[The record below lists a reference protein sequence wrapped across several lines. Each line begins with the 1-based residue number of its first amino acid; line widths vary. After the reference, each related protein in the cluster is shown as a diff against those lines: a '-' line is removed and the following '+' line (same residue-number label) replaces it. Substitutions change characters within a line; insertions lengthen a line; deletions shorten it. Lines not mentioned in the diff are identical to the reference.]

1 MNSPLF
7 GGEFIVVKAKTRK
20 MQLIIPIFVKEGV
33 RRTDIVVGTVPGG
46 SGADLAAGF
55 VDYAAVAERRDAGFN
70 DFENIY
76 TETRPLEIEQRNG
89 EIIIYA
95 CADAAQFLAL
105 GLGLAPSSVAQP
117 QDSGG
122 GGRREGAHS
131 IGFGCGR
138 VAHVGNGIVKSPL
151 S

>member
-89 EIIIYA
+89 KLLFMPA
-95 CADAAQFLAL
+95 QMQRSSSLWALASRHPPLRSRRTVGAAAAEK
-105 GLGLAPSSVAQP
+105 APIP
-117 QDSGG
+117 
-122 GGRREGAHS
+122 
-131 IGFGCGR
+131 
-138 VAHVGNGIVKSPL
+138 
-151 S
+151 

>member
-55 VDYAAVAERRDAGFN
+55 VDYAAVA
-70 DFENIY
+70 
-76 TETRPLEIEQRNG
+76 
-89 EIIIYA
+89 
-95 CADAAQFLAL
+95 
-105 GLGLAPSSVAQP
+105 
-117 QDSGG
+117 
-122 GGRREGAHS
+122 
-131 IGFGCGR
+131 
-138 VAHVGNGIVKSPL
+138 
-151 S
+151 